1 MSFEP
6 PISRRDRW
14 NERHAT
20 HDAIESAEP
29 DPTLIGI
36 CRVLAPGRAL
46 DLGSGDGRNA
56 IWLARRGW
64 QVTAVDFSTVAIDHA
79 RARAVS
85 VGAPDIDWQLADLL
99 EWQPPEASF
108 DLVLL
113 AFIHLPADER
123 RLVYGRAAAAV
134 APGGTFLVI
143 GHDRTNLGRGV
154 GGPQDP
160 DVLFTAPEIV
170 GDLPAGFRVDHAEA
184 VRRGPGDGPQALD
197 AVVRAT
203 RLGQPPSPAA
213 RARR

>member
-1 MSFEP
+1 M
-6 PISRRDRW
+6 SRRDRW
-14 NERHAT
+14 NERHAA
-20 HDAIESAEP
+20 HDAIESVEP
-29 DPTLIGI
+29 DPTLVGT

-46 DLGSGDGRNA
+46 DLGTGDGRNA
-56 IWLARRGW
+56 IWLGQQGW
-64 QVTAVDFSTVAIDHA
+64 QVTAVDFSTVAIDRA

-85 VGAPDIDWQLADLL
+85 AGAPGIAWQLADLL

-113 AFIHLPADER
+113 AFIHLPSDER

-134 APGGTFLVI
+134 ARGGTFLVI

-170 GDLPAGFRVDHAEA
+170 GDLPAGFRVDQAEA
-184 VRRGPGDGPQALD
+184 VRRGPGDDPRPVD